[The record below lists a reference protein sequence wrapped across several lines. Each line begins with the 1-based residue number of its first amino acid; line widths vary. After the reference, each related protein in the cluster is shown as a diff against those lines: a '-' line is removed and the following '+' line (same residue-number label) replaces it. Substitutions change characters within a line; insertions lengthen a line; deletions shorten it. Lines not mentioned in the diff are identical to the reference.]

1 MFDAFVP
8 HWAQSVYWLIV
19 SWMDEGSGIL
29 WGHHLALSWWDLHLP
44 AEMQTAAG
52 PGKHQ
57 HTQMM
62 WGCIYMVVVFLGFS
76 SDAGQSREKE
86 GRRNTSGSET
96 GKRTLW

>member
-1 MFDAFVP
+1 
-8 HWAQSVYWLIV
+8 
-19 SWMDEGSGIL
+19 MDEGSGIL

-57 HTQMM
+57 HTQMI

-86 GRRNTSGSET
+86 GRMNTSERET
-96 GKRTLW
+96 GKREPFGETKHPKPWDPVLLPWSL